1 MDEEIE
7 ILTDEEL
14 VNTFSD
20 NAFKLYMR
28 DISKYPVLPDDE
40 QRKLARKY
48 KNGDYKARELLINSN
63 LRLVVSVANHYRD
76 VVKHLNA
83 LDIIQEGNLGLMRA
97 VEDYDPEIGAF
108 STYATWWIRQ
118 AITRAI
124 ADKDSTIRKP
134 VHIVIVTNK
143 YRRLLEQYK
152 QKNLPMPSDDV
163 ICEELKITK
172 ETLDNIRDS
181 INQTPVSIDQKVDD
195 DSDTELAN
203 FIPSKSNDYDEVLN
217 NMVND
222 VLFVT
227 IKEILSPLQYFII
240 YHRILSD
247 ERSTLEQVAAY
258 FNVTRERVRQIED
271 KVLKRKLKLYMDP
284 KSTKM
289 GSTYSEICKREG
301 PKARR
306 LKKEPLDPDKI
317 IEYLYI
323 REDLT
328 YIEEKILYLNVFSKY
343 RYNYEEMALELGF
356 SVKEIKEAFQSLTRK
371 FAIKFKDK
379 KKFLECRNSII
390 KSYGTQIFDI
400 DIKSK
405 VREVNYQGLTEK
417 YGNLSLDEILS
428 LFKKTNYELNSDE
441 MRLIERYFG
450 IKTKKG
456 LSEEELLID
465 INITVFGFKHQ
476 DMKLPD
482 DKLYKE
488 YLRIKYEFTDEQQLF
503 LESYYFGKKDKK
515 EFDQQYPDSSLHYR
529 YYFLID
535 RIERSYYHILNFFD
549 NTFTKEMYEEVKKK
563 YKDQFT
569 PLRLIILDMYYGVNK
584 EVYTISEIATALGI
598 DYIKAHDLCRD
609 ARNFAIKLYSG
620 MTSYRITIDKKNYK
634 KYITNPKYY
643 FVKETRDI
651 LDMFILQ
658 DLSYE
663 EISKRTN
670 LSKTRISNI
679 ITDAIRKMDNYRFG
693 LTEILDINKTK
704 LKEFLKVYKSNI
716 TKDEVK
722 IVICRYI
729 DGMMPDEIARYLNEN
744 IEIVKKALS
753 HFNNLYTSYLIK
765 DVKLDENDITTEID
779 RHISESVLTEDEKI
793 FISYYMGFKN
803 KYNPEG
809 IKLAFPELCQKLN
822 LTKASY
828 WHKYTM
834 TMKKLKSRKIN
845 ILRPE
850 LLYIDRDQLNHLL
863 DNKHLPISDK
873 EKEIICYL
881 FELKGYPYKDLNE
894 LTNIF
899 NDNKGSLR
907 RRYQRA
913 IVSIYKYLNK
923 VIDGKIDYETDIVP
937 LLKYFGISDRIK
949 LEDFY
954 KNGLSYED
962 MAKKCNV
969 SFSQMI
975 STMDRIKINLF
986 ELMNNI
992 DKTKVFD
999 FDYYLE
1005 AINNPDL
1012 PFYGDLDTAVKIFNL
1027 AFGMNGEERKGA
1039 PEIIKE
1045 LNLDLK
1051 VSAINRVI
1059 SSLMLSVCKLKD
1071 GILKEHTF
1079 SLEDVYAYYLRN
1091 HMNMTYQHKL
1101 YYLRYFNRVTN
1112 NRNINGISQKL
1123 SYNIINDLIKD
1134 IYPDA
1139 FDFSTA
1145 SYDEVLGLI
1154 KKYGKDLKKSTRD
1167 ELMALYGIRERDFMS
1182 GKETNHVFKLL
1193 DTLNRKLLMMDDQAL
1208 LLRKD

>member
-1 MDEEIE
+1 MDDEIE
-7 ILTDEEL
+7 ILTDDEL
-14 VNTFSD
+14 VDTFSD
-20 NAFKLYMR
+20 DAFKMYMK
-28 DISKYPVLPDDE
+28 DISKYPILSSEE
-40 QRKLARKY
+40 QKSLAYKY
-48 KNGDYKARELLINSN
+48 KKGDLKARELLINSN
-63 LRLVVSVANHYRD
+63 LRLVVSVANHYRE
-76 VVKHLNA
+76 VIKNLHI

-97 VEDYDPEIGAF
+97 VEDYDPSIGAF
-108 STYATWWIRQ
+108 STYAVWWIKQ
-118 AITRAI
+118 AITRSI
-124 ADKDSTIRKP
+124 ADKESVIRKP
-134 VHIVIVTNK
+134 VHLVEGI
-143 YRRLLEQYK
+143 RRYK
-152 QKNLPMPSDDV
+152 RLMEKNLNNNINLSDEE
-163 ICEELKITK
+163 ICEKLKITK
-172 ETLDNIRDS
+172 ETLKNIRDAIQQS
-181 INQTPVSIDQKVDD
+181 PVSIDQKVSDD
-195 DSDTELAN
+195 GDTELSN
-203 FIPSKSNDYDEVLN
+203 FIPSSDNGYDDILN
-217 NMVND
+217 QMVNNSLLI
-222 VLFVT
+222 VL
-227 IKEILSPLQYFII
+227 KDILKPLQYFIL
-240 YHRILSD
+240 YHRVLSG
-247 ERSTLEQVAAY
+247 ENLTLEHVASY
-258 FNVTRERVRQIED
+258 FNITRERIRQIES
-271 KVLKRKLKLYMDP
+271 KVLKKLKPYMMRDS
-284 KSTKM
+284 KKV
-289 GSTYSEICKREG
+289 GEAYSAIALKEG
-301 PKARR
+301 NKVHRI
-306 LKKEPLDPDKI
+306 KTEPLDPNKI

-323 REDLT
+323 RDNLS
-328 YIEEKILYLNVFSKY
+328 YIEDKVLYLNVFGKY

-356 SVKEIKEAFQSLTRK
+356 TVKEIKDAYQSIAKK
-371 FAIKFKDK
+371 FDSKFKDK
-379 KKFLECRNSII
+379 KRFSEYRKSII
-390 KSYGTQIFDI
+390 KSYGTQLFSI

-405 VREVNYQGLTEK
+405 VKEINYQDLTER
-417 YGNLSLDEILS
+417 YSNLSLDEILS

-441 MRLIERYFG
+441 LKLLERYYG
-450 IKTKKG
+450 IKEKKG
-456 LSEEELLID
+456 ISEEELIID
-465 INITVFGFKHQ
+465 INTTVFGFKHQ
-476 DMKLPD
+476 DMKVPN

-488 YLRIKYEFTDEQQLF
+488 YLKIKYEFTDEQQLF

-515 EFDQQYPDSSLHYR
+515 EFDLKYPNSSLRYR

-535 RIERSYYHILNFFD
+535 RLERSYYHILRFFD

-563 YKDQFT
+563 YSDQFS
-569 PLRLIILDMYYGVNK
+569 PMRLIILDMYYGVGK
-584 EVYTISEIATALGI
+584 EVYTISEIATSLGI

-620 MTSYRITIDKKNYK
+620 ITNYRITIDKKNYK

-651 LDMFILQ
+651 LEMFILQ

-693 LTEILDINKTK
+693 ITEILDINKTK
-704 LKEFLKVYKSNI
+704 LKEFLSVYKNNI
-716 TKDEVK
+716 NKDEVR

-729 DGMMPDEIARYLNEN
+729 EGMMPDDIASYLNID
-744 IEIVKKALS
+744 IEIVKRALS

-765 DVKLDENDITTEID
+765 DVKINEEEIITEID

-793 FISYYMGFKN
+793 FISYYIGYKN
-803 KYNPEG
+803 KYNLDG
-809 IKLAFPELCQKLN
+809 TKLDFNELCKKLH

-828 WHKYTM
+828 WHKYTVV
-834 TMKKLKSRKIN
+834 MKKIKSRKIG
-845 ILRPE
+845 ILKPE
-850 LLYIDRDQLNHLL
+850 LLYIERTQLNKLL
-863 DNKHLPISDK
+863 DDKHLPISDK

-894 LTNIF
+894 LPKIF
-899 NDNKGSLR
+899 NDNKGSIR

-923 VIDGKIDYETDIVP
+923 EIDGKIDYDTDILP

-949 LEDFY
+949 LEDYY
-954 KNGLSYED
+954 KNGLSYEEI
-962 MAKKCNV
+962 AKKCKI
-969 SFSQMI
+969 SFSQVV

-986 ELMNNI
+986 ELSNNI

-1012 PFYGDLDTAVKIFNL
+1012 PFYGDLDTAIKIFNL

-1045 LNLDLK
+1045 LNLDLQ

-1059 SSLMLSVCKLKD
+1059 SNLMLSVCKLKD
-1071 GILKEHTF
+1071 GILKEQTF
-1079 SLEDVYAYYLRN
+1079 SLEDVYSYYLKN
-1091 HMNMTYQHKL
+1091 HMKMSYLHRQ
-1101 YYLRYFNRVTN
+1101 YYLRYFNRITN
-1112 NRNINGISQKL
+1112 SRNINGLSEKL

-1145 SYDEVLGLI
+1145 NYDEVLGLI

-1193 DTLNRKLLMMDDQAL
+1193 DTLDRKLLSLDNQEL